1 MIHAHHVSIQE
12 VVIYL
17 GLIVGFELHDGSTIE
32 GRVIAADE
40 WNVYLTRTRNGT
52 IPLNTIKQIVN
63 HPF

>member
-1 MIHAHHVSIQE
+1 VIHPHHVSTQE

-17 GLIVGFELHDGSTIE
+17 GLIVGFELHDGSTVE

-40 WNVYLTRTRNGT
+40 WNVYLARTRHKT
-52 IPLNTIKQIVN
+52 VPLNNIKQIVN